1 MRRVSY
7 RSSPEAEI
15 QRSRPGRHWDRL
27 TFTRESGLGRM
38 DAITAFAWWPNSIDK
53 IAHAVPEPDLAP
65 TAQEICD
72 VARAIGDGDV
82 RIIVNGDRANL
93 RGTQRVILGCLRL
106 AATVQEEDD
115 GGPIIPKKVMSY
127 WINALVAAVGTLVTV
142 VLLIFF
148 YG

>member
-1 MRRVSY
+1 
-7 RSSPEAEI
+7 
-15 QRSRPGRHWDRL
+15 
-27 TFTRESGLGRM
+27 M
-38 DAITAFAWWPNSIDK
+38 DAITALAWWPNSIDK
-53 IAHAVPEPDLAP
+53 IAHAVAAPDSPP

-106 AATVQEEDD
+106 AAMVQEEDN
-115 GGPIIPKKVMSY
+115 GGPIIPKNVMSH
-127 WINALVAAVGTLVTV
+127 WINALVAAVGALVTT